1 MRHLYC
7 SGVSISPLFRW
18 PNSVNHYISG
28 CRFDADEANT
38 TIDNHVLITSTGHAG
53 VIISN
58 NTGTVPSAVGFS
70 ISNSTV
76 AEAYSMQQIYGNHI
90 NGLQAPVATATG
102 VYIGGYFRDVVRNNA
117 TPTTGYW
124 NVGDKVDRPTLISG
138 GLEGWACTVAGVPG
152 TWNGYGSVT

>member
-1 MRHLYC
+1 
-7 SGVSISPLFRW
+7 
-18 PNSVNHYISG
+18 
-28 CRFDADEANT
+28 
-38 TIDNHVLITSTGHAG
+38 
-53 VIISN
+53 
-58 NTGTVPSAVGFS
+58 
-70 ISNSTV
+70 
-76 AEAYSMQQIYGNHI
+76 MQQIYGNHI